1 MKARLIF
8 RPETTD
14 FAYCLQVQSTSVG
27 WTLGYMLNL
36 TNMIPSEEPSSTR
49 LSHSTYVFLMVL
61 FSLIL
66 VIVVI
71 IGLFVCHRPSYFWK
85 DMV

>member
-1 MKARLIF
+1 M
-8 RPETTD
+8 
-14 FAYCLQVQSTSVG
+14 QVRSTSVG

-36 TNMIPSEEPSSTR
+36 TNKIPAEEPMSPP
-49 LSHSTYVFLMVL
+49 LPHSTYVFLMVL

-66 VIVVI
+66 LAVIIVGIVV
-71 IGLFVCHRPSYFWK
+71 FHKPSYFWK